1 VVRLADAYAEC
12 ERLAQSHYEN
22 FPVASLLLPR
32 RMRPHVAAIYAFART
47 ADDLADEGDVPSDA
61 RLAQLDVWQE
71 QLHAAVR
78 SPGPPASA
86 RSATAWPR
94 RSSKNEVGSG
104 PGNTSAEPVAP
115 VFKALAATVR
125 LHRLP
130 LSLFD
135 DLISAFRQDVVKKR
149 YDTWDDLLDYCRRSA
164 NPVGRLVLRVA
175 GHVDSRLD
183 TASDAMCT
191 ALQLTNFLQ
200 DVERDWQKGRV
211 YLPRADRERL
221 GAREEDL
228 AALRLTGEW
237 HSVLADAGAR
247 TRALFETGRA
257 VCDGVP
263 GRLGYELRF
272 TWLGGSRILDKLESG
287 RFDVFAKRPTL
298 GKADVPALL
307 WQALTWRTGA

>member
-1 VVRLADAYAEC
+1 MRLADAYAEC

-47 ADDLADEGDVPSDA
+47 ADDLADEGDVPADA
-61 RLAQLDVWQE
+61 RLAQLDVWQA

-78 SPGPPASA
+78 SPGP
-86 RSATAWPR
+86 
-94 RSSKNEVGSG
+94 SG
-104 PGNTSAEPVAP
+104 PGNASAEPVAP
-115 VFKALAATVR
+115 VFKALAATIR
-125 LHRLP
+125 LHHLP

-149 YDTWDDLLDYCRRSA
+149 YDTWADLLDYCRRSA

-175 GHVDSRLD
+175 GTADQALD
-183 TASDAMCT
+183 RASDAMCT

-200 DVERDWQKGRV
+200 DVERDWQKERV
-211 YLPRADRERL
+211 YLPLADRERL

-228 AALRLTGEW
+228 AARQLTAAW
-237 HSVLADAGAR
+237 RNVLAEAAAR
-247 TRALFETGRA
+247 TRALFAEGRS

-263 GRLGYELRF
+263 GRLKYELRF
-272 TWLGGSRILDKLESG
+272 TWLGGSRILDRLEAG
-287 RFDVFAKRPTL
+287 RFDVFAKRPAL
-298 GKADVPALL
+298 GKADIPALV
-307 WQALTWRTGA
+307 WQALTWRARSGD